1 MSRTITIIS
10 TQGDQRV
17 TLDSNATTW
26 GQLKAE
32 INDEGTMS
40 ANDAKAMIRGTRES
54 LDKSGDALPTGD
66 FSVFLTPQKIKSGKE
81 SK

>member
-17 TLDSNATTW
+17 TLDTNVSTW
-26 GQLKAE
+26 GQLKDA
-32 INDEGTMS
+32 INGEGTMS

-54 LDKSGDALPTGD
+54 LSGNSDVLPTGD
-66 FSVFLTPQKIKSGKE
+66 FTVFLTPSKVKSGLNN
-81 SK
+81 

>member
-17 TLDSNATTW
+17 TLDTNVSTW
-26 GQLKAE
+26 GQLKEE
-32 INDEGTMS
+32 INGEGTMS

-54 LDKSGDALPTGD
+54 LNSNGDVLPTGD
-66 FSVFLTPQKIKSGKE
+66 FTVFLTPSKIKSGL
-81 SK
+81 SN